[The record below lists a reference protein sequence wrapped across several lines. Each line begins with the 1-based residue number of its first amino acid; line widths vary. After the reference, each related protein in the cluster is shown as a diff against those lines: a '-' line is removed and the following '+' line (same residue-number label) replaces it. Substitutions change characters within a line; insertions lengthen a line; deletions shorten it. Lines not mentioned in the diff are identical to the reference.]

1 MLTVIAIR
9 RRPLIMLTI
18 VAVWVFVVSLV
29 IPVGV
34 MIPIWMVLAVFGVA
48 LFRMA
53 ITVTEVRMIGR
64 MIIAILVAVGV
75 AQARSEQEQSED
87 G

>member
-1 MLTVIAIR
+1 MVMLTVVAIR
-9 RRPLIMLTI
+9 RRTLIMLPVI
-18 VAVWVFVVSLV
+18 AVSMFVVSLV

-34 MIPIWMVLAVFGVA
+34 MIPIRMVLAVFGIA

-64 MIIAILVAVGV
+64 MVIAILVAIGV
-75 AQARSEQEQSED
+75 AQARSEQE
-87 G
+87 